1 MQSLALTRPFHSN
14 RVGSGVVPA
23 SRLDAI
29 VTNDN
34 IAAQHAYRLCKDD
47 GWSVAAWLPWRDRD
61 CVERKELMR
70 SLIFWYLAG
79 WGGNE
84 VSTEDDA
91 CLGGWVGA
99 RR

>member
-29 VTNDN
+29 VTNDR
-34 IAAQHAYRLCKDD
+34 IAAQHDPSFTQGRWLVSGRLASLA
-47 GWSVAAWLPWRDRD
+47 GRD
-61 CVERKELMR
+61 CVESKALMR
-70 SLIFWYLAG
+70 ASSIWYLAG
-79 WGGNE
+79 WGGND
-84 VSTEDDA
+84 VSSEDDA
-91 CLGGWVGA
+91 YLGGWFGA

>member
-1 MQSLALTRPFHSN
+1 M
-14 RVGSGVVPA
+14 VPA
-23 SRLDAI
+23 SRLDVI
-29 VTNDN
+29 VTSDT
-34 IAAQHAYRLCKDD
+34 IAAQHEPSPSHDD
-47 GWSVAAWLPWRDRD
+47 ARSPAAWLPWRDRD

-70 SLIFWYLAG
+70 ALIVWYLAG

-91 CLGGWVGA
+91 YLGGWVGA